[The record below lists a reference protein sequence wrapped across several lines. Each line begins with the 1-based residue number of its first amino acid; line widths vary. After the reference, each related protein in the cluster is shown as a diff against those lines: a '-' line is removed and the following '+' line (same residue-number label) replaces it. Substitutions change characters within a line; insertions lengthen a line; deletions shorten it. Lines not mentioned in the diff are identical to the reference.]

1 MDIQKENVG
10 FGDFCSIEQKRYGAQ
25 NEFYGYKVV
34 NRLRSNSW
42 ICVPVDARDQ
52 KPKLHDEVFD
62 VVEVI
67 SLTAGCNVIERFR
80 VIDLA
85 RAWTTKAQVP
95 EGFVLVPRE
104 PTEEMLGAA
113 WEAPPAGGPS
123 GNRRT
128 FYEKQAVVYKAM
140 IEEAEKEMIEAQ
152 EPAND

>member
-95 EGFVLVPRE
+95 EGFVLVPIK
-104 PTEEMLGAA
+104 PTETMVMAVVKEHEGDAFLPYSLYDA
-113 WEAPPAGGPS
+113 
-123 GNRRT
+123 
-128 FYEKQAVVYKAM
+128 YVKQA
-140 IEEAEKEMIEAQ
+140 MIEAQ